1 MGNDDLFAGTLL
13 AWHCQ
18 NIIKIPLPFGRGISK
33 SGLEKSLTSSEL
45 LPQPQQRKQWRR
57 PWGCCPCPGSP
68 SFPRQIRLAA
78 ALCLRRKAFSCSK
91 PNFSQIRKHVPH
103 SNRMCFLNWLHFITS
118 SVHETSPF
126 DLIKHLFPSSFLLY
140 HLLSSLYHP
149 VAKRR
154 KSQSKISD
162 FFSEPIL
169 LYWIGSFV

>member
-1 MGNDDLFAGTLL
+1 MEGAF
-13 AWHCQ
+13 
-18 NIIKIPLPFGRGISK
+18 
-33 SGLEKSLTSSEL
+33 LTSGS
-45 LPQPQQRKQWRR
+45 PPPPRQQPRWRR
-57 PWGCCPCPGSP
+57 PWGYCPCPKSP
-68 SFPRQIRLAA
+68 SFPRQIRLSA

-91 PNFSQIRKHVPH
+91 PNFSQIRKHVSR